1 MKSKKHVLAMTIPFM
16 LVGINACREYEHP
29 VVIEGLGSLG
39 PNDHFAKLR
48 DVETDSIKL
57 YYWDHKP
64 NLFDSFRLHDTAYV
78 LCHEGFYNQ
87 EVYYNNHRIISY
99 RDASM
104 NVDGRTMAARN
115 PDNKLMQ
122 LIGPGGKIRVY

>member
-1 MKSKKHVLAMTIPFM
+1 MKKYRYTLAMIMPFM
-16 LVGINACREYEHP
+16 LLGFNSCREKEHP

-39 PNDHFAKLR
+39 PNDYFAKLR

-64 NLFDSFRLHDTAYV
+64 NLFDSFALDDTAYII
-78 LCHEGFYNQ
+78 CREGFYNQ

-99 RDASM
+99 RDVCM
-104 NVDGRTMAARN
+104 NVDGQTMAARN
-115 PDNKLMQ
+115 PNNQLMQ
-122 LIGPGGKIRVY
+122 LIGPAGKIRVY